1 MCIRYRKTIFLR
13 LESEFSKVR
22 DHLPS
27 FIIFCSEEIQRTPLL
42 TINCKMLRKNCGSW
56 NFTVDFTGFLE
67 YFPIETAIAFCP
79 GRVNAGG
86 ADAPAFK
93 GNTSER
99 LRETLIILF
108 TCHLSDLILRI
119 QSTN

>member
-1 MCIRYRKTIFLR
+1 MKFAKFFRFRRHFR
-13 LESEFSKVR
+13 VDSEVR

-67 YFPIETAIAFCP
+67 YFPIETAIAFRP

-86 ADAPAFK
+86 ADAPACKVTDF
-93 GNTSER
+93 
-99 LRETLIILF
+99 LIAPMKKKV
-108 TCHLSDLILRI
+108 CPVVVMHAC
-119 QSTN
+119 